1 MNAIKEFRSFYQL
14 REKEPDVATLLYQK
28 RGNVGGPWMFSRFI
42 LFPTK
47 TSFAKYILENDQDYY
62 SLREA
67 STRLT
72 SPSPLK
78 YLNYT
83 KFADALIKDWG
94 WRIVFPLGDGRVVFT
109 EFYGRSM

>member
-109 EFYGRSM
+109 EY

>member
-1 MNAIKEFRSFYQL
+1 MNAINEFRSFYQL

-109 EFYGRSM
+109 EFYGRGM

>member
-47 TSFAKYILENDQDYY
+47 TSFAKYILENDHDYY
-62 SLREA
+62 NLHEA

-72 SPSPLK
+72 SPDPLK

-83 KFADALIKDWG
+83 RFADALIKDWG
-94 WRIVFPLGDGRVVFT
+94 WRVVFPLGDGRVVFT
-109 EFYGRSM
+109 EY

>member
-94 WRIVFPLGDGRVVFT
+94 WRIVFPLGDGRVVFI
-109 EFYGRSM
+109 EFYGRGM